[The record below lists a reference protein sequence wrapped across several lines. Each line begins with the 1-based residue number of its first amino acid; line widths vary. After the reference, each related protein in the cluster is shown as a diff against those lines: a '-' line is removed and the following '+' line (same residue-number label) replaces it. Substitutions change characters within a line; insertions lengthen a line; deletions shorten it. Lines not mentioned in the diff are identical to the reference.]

1 MTFSTRVRTA
11 ALAGLTLSAASYGA
25 PAAAQ
30 PGAVAAQPGSAA
42 AQPGAAA
49 QSGVAA
55 AQQGAPAAQP
65 GAAAQT
71 ERLEIPGLQAPVEI
85 VTDRWGINHIY
96 AENEADLFFAQGYA
110 AARDRLFQ
118 FEMWRRRATG
128 TVAEILGP
136 RELQRDVGARLHR
149 FRGDM
154 TTELNHYHDRGD
166 QIIPAFVRGVNAYV
180 ARTEADPSLLP
191 VEFELLGITPGRW
204 TPEVVVSR
212 HQGLVAN
219 VGAEID
225 NARAVA
231 LLGADAVKELNYY
244 YGDPDLTLDPAV
256 DPALLHDGIL
266 DLYRAHRRP
275 VRFEPE
281 DVVQAHRG
289 GRADF
294 ERLAAA
300 LPSEIDL
307 DRQDYEAVGSNNW
320 VVAGSR
326 TLTGYPLMVND
337 PHRVQGAPSLRYW
350 VHLVAPGWNVIG
362 GGEPVLPGVSIGHN
376 EHGAWGLTVF
386 GQDNEDLYVYDTN
399 PADPNQYR
407 HLGRWET
414 MTVVEDRIPVKGRDP
429 VDVELK
435 YTRHGP
441 VLYEDPANHKAYALR
456 AAWLDYGGAPYLAS
470 LRMDQA
476 RTWEE
481 FVEACSYSRIPSE
494 NMVWADRDRN
504 IGYQAVG
511 VSPIRPHHSGLVP
524 VPGDGRYE
532 WDGYLPITAL
542 PSVVNPE
549 KGFYGTANNYTV
561 PDGYPW
567 WEALHYTWG
576 DQMRAA
582 RVEEML
588 DAGRHMTV
596 VDMMLMQ
603 HDDLT
608 VAGRNIVPLLRGLE
622 IADTRVAAMRDRLR
636 GWDFVLDR
644 DSVEAAVYVSFERRL
659 RANVRDL
666 VVPEAARDFVGGLNT
681 KRLIDWLAAPDGRFG
696 DDPVAGRDAVLARSL
711 AQALA
716 DLEERLGPDQS
727 RWQYG
732 QARFKHALIRH
743 PLTAAV
749 APELRARLDVG
760 PAPRGG
766 YGGTVHNTGNG
777 DNQTSGASFMI
788 VADTANWDNSVGLN
802 TPGQSG
808 DPDSPHYRD
817 LFDLWARGRY
827 FPIFYSRGKVDSV
840 AESVTLLQPPAA
852 STEAGGRP

>member
-1 MTFSTRVRTA
+1 MTRSTRVRTVAPAHPPPPGGSAGRPTHPPRGGA
-11 ALAGLTLSAASYGA
+11 ALRCALLAGVALTLASAGG
-25 PAAAQ
+25 P
-30 PGAVAAQPGSAA
+30 VAAQS
-42 AQPGAAA
+42 
-49 QSGVAA
+49 
-55 AQQGAPAAQP
+55 
-65 GAAAQT
+65 
-71 ERLEIPGLQAPVEI
+71 ERLEIAGLQAPVEI

-118 FEMWRRRATG
+118 FEIWRRQATG

-136 RELQRDVGARLHR
+136 RELERDIGARLHR

-154 TTELNHYHDRGD
+154 TTEMNHYHDRGEL
-166 QIIPAFVRGVNAYV
+166 IIPAFVKGINAYV
-180 ARTEADPSLLP
+180 DRANADPSLLP
-191 VEFELLGITPGRW
+191 VEFELLGITPGHW

-219 VGAEID
+219 VTAEIR

-231 LLGADAVKELNYY
+231 LLGEDAVEELNYY
-244 YGDPDLTLDPAV
+244 YGDPDLSLDPAV
-256 DPALLHDGIL
+256 DASLLHDGIL
-266 DLYRAHRRP
+266 DLYRAHRRS

-281 DVVQAHRG
+281 DIVQAHRG
-289 GRADF
+289 DRATY
-294 ERLAAA
+294 ERLAGA

-307 DRQDYEAVGSNNW
+307 ERQDYEAIGSNNW

-326 TLTGYPLMVND
+326 TLTGFPLMVND
-337 PHRVQGAPSLRYW
+337 PHRVQSAPSLRYW

-399 PADPNQYR
+399 PEDPNQYR
-407 HLGRWET
+407 YLGRWES
-414 MTVVEDRIPVKGRDP
+414 MTVIEDRVPVKGRDA

-441 VLYEDPANHKAYALR
+441 VLHEDRENHKAYALR

-511 VSPIRPHHSGLVP
+511 VSPIRPLHSGLVP

-542 PSVVNPE
+542 PSVLNPD

-561 PDGYPW
+561 PDGYPY

-588 DAGRHMTV
+588 DVSRHMTV
-596 VDMMLMQ
+596 VDMMRMQ

-608 VAGRNIVPLLRGLE
+608 VAGRNIVPLLRE
-622 IADTRVAAMRDRLR
+622 IEIDDPKVAELRDRLR
-636 GWDFVLDR
+636 GWDFVLDK
-644 DSVEAAVYVSFERRL
+644 DSVEAAIYVSFERRL
-659 RANVRDL
+659 RTNMRDL
-666 VVPEAARDFVGGLNT
+666 IVPEAARELIGGLNT
-681 KRLIDWLAAPDGRFG
+681 KRIIDWLAAPDGRFG
-696 DDPVAGRDAVLARSL
+696 DDPLAGRDAVLVRSL

-716 DLEERLGPDQS
+716 DLEDRLGPDRS
-727 RWQYG
+727 KWQYG
-732 QARFKHALIRH
+732 QEKFKHALIRH
-743 PLTAAV
+743 PMTAAV
-749 APELRARLDVG
+749 SPDMRARLDVG
-760 PAPRGG
+760 PLPRGG

-808 DPDSPHYRD
+808 DPDNPHYRD
-817 LFDLWARGRY
+817 LFELWARNQY

-840 AESVTLLQPPAA
+840 TESVTLLHPAA
-852 STEAGGRP
+852 GATQGSAP